1 MLMRTPCI
9 ATLLHYLGIRLRNGS
24 KGDCFNQPSEL
35 FNEVRSAVPIQPPA
49 AHLTGLFLI
58 GAFKKSVYLSLDSDV
73 YRFMAH

>member
-1 MLMRTPCI
+1 MRTPCI

-35 FNEVRSAVPIQPPA
+35 FNEVRSAVLIQPPA

-58 GAFKKSVYLSLDSDV
+58 GAPSVYLSLDSGM
-73 YRFMAH
+73 YKCMAH